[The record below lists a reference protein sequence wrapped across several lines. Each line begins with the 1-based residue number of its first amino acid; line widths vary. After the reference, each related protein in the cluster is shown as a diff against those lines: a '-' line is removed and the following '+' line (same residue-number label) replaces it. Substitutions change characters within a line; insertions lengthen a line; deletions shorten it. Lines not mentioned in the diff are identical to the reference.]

1 MNQKLRRVFFAGL
14 GTACALILTD
24 PVTVSA
30 GTWSNQDGPNQWKY
44 FTDDTNYAADGCT
57 GSTAI
62 RTVWRNATISIRT
75 A

>member
-24 PVTVSA
+24 PVTASPEHGPIRMDRISGNILLMTPTMPQMA
-30 GTWSNQDGPNQWKY
+30 G
-44 FTDDTNYAADGCT
+44 T

>member
-14 GTACALILTD
+14 GTTCALILTD

-44 FTDDTNYAADGCT
+44 FTDDTN
-57 GSTAI
+57 
-62 RTVWRNATISIRT
+62 
-75 A
+75 